1 MTSKK
6 LLMALLCYFCFMLGF
21 PGNSPAD
28 SGLTVAVAANFAPAM
43 EEISELFTRKTNIP
57 VQVTFSSS
65 GRLYAHIRSGAPFDL
80 FFSADKKRPAMLF
93 EEGHCKQPVEYV
105 RGSVVLWSRN
115 IALCAEAGSWQST
128 VSGSGLRKIGIT
140 NPELAPY
147 GAAAKE
153 ALVEEK
159 LWNVVQ
165 DRLVFGANVGQSFQY
180 AATGAADASFIALS
194 LAHTSTGNKGCFL
207 SVPEAGPVA
216 QSACIVC
223 ATKNRAA
230 AEEFLT
236 FMASD
241 ETRVILLRYGYTE
254 PNAVN

>member
-1 MTSKK
+1 
-6 LLMALLCYFCFMLGF
+6 
-21 PGNSPAD
+21 
-28 SGLTVAVAANFAPAM
+28 
-43 EEISELFTRKTNIP
+43 
-57 VQVTFSSS
+57 
-65 GRLYAHIRSGAPFDL
+65 
-80 FFSADKKRPAMLF
+80 
-93 EEGHCKQPVEYV
+93 
-105 RGSVVLWSRN
+105 
-115 IALCAEAGSWQST
+115 
-128 VSGSGLRKIGIT
+128 VSGPWLKKIGLT

-159 LWNVVQ
+159 LWNAVQ

-194 LAHTSTGNKGCFL
+194 LAHAPIGKKGCFL
-207 SVPEAGPVA
+207 PVPEARPIF
-216 QSACIVC
+216 QDACIVR
-223 ATKNRAA
+223 ATKNRDA